1 MDEIKVC
8 MVGAGDFSTRRIY
21 PYIGAAGGSI
31 VGIATRTLIRAERNA
46 RRFGGTQYA
55 DVDEMLDTEKPDCV
69 IVCIGPREH
78 PDMAIRI
85 MEKGYP
91 VYLEKPPSMTS
102 IEAIRMAYV
111 SKQTG
116 QLCSIAFKKRYV
128 TAFDRAKAWIRQFP
142 VNKLCSISID
152 CASGPFKNDSV
163 ETSFLHGCGIHI
175 IDLILYLYG
184 DVEKVFCFNQGM
196 DAYSVNMTFANE
208 AIGTMNLNDV
218 CSFTVPTEEVEI
230 AVHGGNFMRV
240 HNGAEYKIM
249 EDGKCVEWREPPI
262 FMSSGDTGHDTG
274 LFTEIVDFFTAV
286 KEGRSTR
293 SNIFESCKSML
304 LYEAILESAQKESIV
319 TVDYSGIPK
328 EEQI

>member
-1 MDEIKVC
+1 MDDVRVC
-8 MVGAGDFSTRRIY
+8 MVGAGSFATRRIY
-21 PYIGAAGGSI
+21 PYIGAAEGSI
-31 VGIATRTLIRAERNA
+31 AGIATRTLVRAERNA
-46 RRFGGTQYA
+46 QRFGGTPYA

-69 IVCIGPREH
+69 IVCIGPKEH
-78 PDMAIRI
+78 PDMAVRI

-91 VYLEKPPSMTS
+91 VYLEKPPSMASTG
-102 IEAIRMAYV
+102 AIRMAQT

-128 TAFDRAKAWIRQFP
+128 TAFDRAKAWIGQFP
-142 VNKLCSISID
+142 EDKLCSISID
-152 CASGPFKNDSV
+152 CASGAFKNDT
-163 ETSFLHGCGIHI
+163 EENSFLHGCGIHI
-175 IDLILYLYG
+175 IDLILFLFG
-184 DVEKVFCFNQGM
+184 DVEKVFCFARGRN
-196 DAYSVNMTFANE
+196 AYAVNMTFANG

-240 HNGAEYKIM
+240 HNGSDYKIV
-249 EDGKCVEWREPPI
+249 ESGECVEWREPPI

-274 LFTEIVDFFTAV
+274 LLPEIADFFAAV

-304 LYEAILESAQKESIV
+304 LYEAILDSAQKESIV
-319 TVDYSGIPK
+319 TIDYSGIPS
-328 EEQI
+328 